1 MNTFDFTTEIIGS
14 VHMTVFEIVAPHNVD
29 NWIQC
34 YMTYVVDQSKQCD
47 KDICKKIACC
57 LNFAI
62 TKVFKKKLITE
73 DMHVHKAYMYIEFQ
87 QN

>member
-34 YMTYVVDQSKQCD
+34 YMTYVLVVDQSKQCAQRYLQ
-47 KDICKKIACC
+47 KNCMLPKFC
-57 LNFAI
+57 N
-62 TKVFKKKLITE
+62 
-73 DMHVHKAYMYIEFQ
+73 YQ
-87 QN
+87 